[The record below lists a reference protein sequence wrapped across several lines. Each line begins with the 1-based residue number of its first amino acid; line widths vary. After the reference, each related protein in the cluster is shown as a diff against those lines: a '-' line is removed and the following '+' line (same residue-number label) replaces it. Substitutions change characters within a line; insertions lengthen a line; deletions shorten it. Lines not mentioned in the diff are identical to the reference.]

1 MALNVA
7 LTNLEAHVR
16 VSSNKFKGFQLVA
29 NRDFS
34 QLLMAVENVS
44 RDLEV
49 LQMTQ
54 VHPLIRD
61 ALSRDRHIKY
71 LSELL
76 DEQSILKT
84 KSSIANTRN
93 ILVEETQELASLIDD
108 IQQGEV
114 ALRQQS
120 LSDFDL
126 QALDTRLVDVREVCE
141 KAEFLRDKIERD
153 FARVHDKIQDIMP
166 LASNSRQFSDQLS
179 KSPDRQPFFQPS
191 PPLTL
196 PSHAKKTLEAFDHLA
211 GIHVKDYLPKI
222 VEYEQVIRNH
232 LSMLIKSKRRAME
245 GFLRQMNVISHLQ
258 SEIAA
263 VSPRIDAVDKEMK
276 GLKKQAG
283 KDGLQKPRLIILAYV
298 RNLS

>member
-1 MALNVA
+1 
-7 LTNLEAHVR
+7 
-16 VSSNKFKGFQLVA
+16 
-29 NRDFS
+29 
-34 QLLMAVENVS
+34 
-44 RDLEV
+44 
-49 LQMTQ
+49 
-54 VHPLIRD
+54 
-61 ALSRDRHIKY
+61 
-71 LSELL
+71 
-76 DEQSILKT
+76 
-84 KSSIANTRN
+84 
-93 ILVEETQELASLIDD
+93 
-108 IQQGEV
+108 
-114 ALRQQS
+114 
-120 LSDFDL
+120 
-126 QALDTRLVDVREVCE
+126 
-141 KAEFLRDKIERD
+141 
-153 FARVHDKIQDIMP
+153 MP

-211 GIHVKDYLPKI
+211 EIHVKDYLPKI